1 MSLSLTEALRPARR
15 WSFKS
20 RIASLFGLLAV
31 GLIALLFVPRIGQ
44 DPAYHLFAD
53 IRPCLGIPNFGD
65 VISNL
70 AFLYVGLAG
79 LVVVLGPRR
88 HAIFREPGD
97 SAPYIVFFLG
107 VTLVA
112 FGSAYYHLDPNNE
125 TLLWD
130 RLPMT
135 IAFMA
140 LTAAIFAD
148 RVDRMAALVYLLPI
162 LVVLGLA
169 SLVYW
174 ELSALAGADDLRF
187 YGFVQFFP
195 IVLLPVILWLFPDW
209 RYLSTRGL
217 IWLVAWYGLAKVF
230 EHFDGEFFDLLGRTV
245 SGHTLKHLAAAV
257 APFVVLR
264 MLLAAG
270 RRSPAIGAAGAE
282 AT

>member
-1 MSLSLTEALRPARR
+1 MSLSLTEALQPARH
-15 WSFKS
+15 WSFRT
-20 RIASLFGLLAV
+20 RITCLFGLLGV
-31 GLIALLFVPRIGQ
+31 GLIALLFVPRIAQ

-79 LVVVLGPRR
+79 LVVALGPRR

-97 SAPYIVFFLG
+97 SAPYIIFFLG

-112 FGSAYYHLDPNNE
+112 FGSAYYHLDPNNA

-140 LTAAIFAD
+140 LTAAILAD

-174 ELSALAGADDLRF
+174 ELSARAGADDLRF

-209 RYLSTRGL
+209 RYMSTRGL
-217 IWLVAWYGLAKVF
+217 LWLVFWYGLAKVF
-230 EHFDGEFFDLLGRTV
+230 EHFDGEIFDLLGRTV
-245 SGHTLKHLAAAV
+245 SGHSLKHLAAAV

-264 MLLAAG
+264 LLVAAG
-270 RRSPAIGAAGAE
+270 RRGAAEPQA
-282 AT
+282 A

>member
-1 MSLSLTEALRPARR
+1 MSLSPTEALLPARR
-15 WSFKS
+15 WSFKT
-20 RIASLFGLLAV
+20 RVMCLLGLLAV
-31 GLIALLFVPRIGQ
+31 GLLALLFVPRIGQ

-53 IRPCLGIPNFGD
+53 IRPLLGVANFGD

-88 HAIFREPGD
+88 HTIFREPGD

-107 VTLVA
+107 VTLVS
-112 FGSAYYHLDPNNE
+112 FGSAYYHLDPNNA

-135 IAFMA
+135 VAFMA
-140 LTAAIFAD
+140 LTAAIIAD

-162 LVVLGLA
+162 LVILGLA

-174 ELSALAGADDLRF
+174 ELSARTGADDLRF

-195 IVLLPVILWLFPDW
+195 IVLLPLILWLFPDW
-209 RYLSTRGL
+209 RYMSTRGL
-217 IWLVAWYGLAKVF
+217 LWLVFWYGLAKVF
-230 EHFDGEFFDLLGRTV
+230 EHFDGEIFDLLGRTV

-270 RRSPAIGAAGAE
+270 RRDPATAGAAPQ